1 MKCSFTIMATLLMHW
16 KTKSSIKA
24 FIMIWN
30 FRNKNV
36 KNQQNNKKEIDSI
49 IAIEE
54 PYFE

>member
-1 MKCSFTIMATLLMHW
+1 MATLLMHW

-36 KNQQNNKKEIDSI
+36 KNQQNNKKEIDAI